1 MPVRSVQVHGIPH
14 QIPQSHADDFEHF
27 DRINHADIDYVSTDL
42 LAPDYTGQGETIY
55 RSRGRDTAKIAAASA
70 ASGKMEFG
78 AIYLDLEWC
87 GSATVTLAGQTFT
100 LPETESPR
108 RARHQLLVFDAIPV
122 FGIASPSEDFRIKRI
137 SLRIVR
143 F

>member
-1 MPVRSVQVHGIPH
+1 M
-14 QIPQSHADDFEHF
+14 
-27 DRINHADIDYVSTDL
+27 
-42 LAPDYTGQGETIY
+42 
-55 RSRGRDTAKIAAASA
+55 
-70 ASGKMEFG
+70 
-78 AIYLDLEWC
+78 C